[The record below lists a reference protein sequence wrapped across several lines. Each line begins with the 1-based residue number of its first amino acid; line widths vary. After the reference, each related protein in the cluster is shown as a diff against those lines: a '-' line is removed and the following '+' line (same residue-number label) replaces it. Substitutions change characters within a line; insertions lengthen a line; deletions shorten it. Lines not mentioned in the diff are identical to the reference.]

1 MYMHA
6 SPVCGARGKQR
17 RKTHRFA
24 ALRALISVA
33 RSVPLRKSG
42 LGRAHS
48 AALKASPTR
57 VFDMAAAT
65 PRAAPVQRSPPLSL
79 RSQGGTVT
87 PLPDLDV
94 VDLGRRGLLAPDI
107 TSPRVSRR
115 QATLL
120 RDEGGNLRVVA
131 QGVNPTAVLTCRGE
145 LVRLAG
151 GSGADVE
158 VGDTIVLCPG
168 RMLRDGG
175 GVLDGDEAYT
185 IVEAEI
191 DNLPAALREIK
202 RLRTELAARP
212 PAPPW
217 LGRRTPAEEPEAAPD
232 ADADDADADDKTED
246 ARGGASDDDDTD
258 RGTKRRADDDDAAPP
273 AEAKRRRRGNCV
285 IC

>member
-1 MYMHA
+1 
-6 SPVCGARGKQR
+6 
-17 RKTHRFA
+17 
-24 ALRALISVA
+24 
-33 RSVPLRKSG
+33 
-42 LGRAHS
+42 
-48 AALKASPTR
+48 
-57 VFDMAAAT
+57 MATAT

-131 QGVNPTAVLTCRGE
+131 QGVNPTAVLTVRGE
-145 LVRLAG
+145 VVRLAG

-168 RMLRDGG
+168 RMLRDLAEVPTCCGG
-175 GVLDGDEAYT
+175 ARVLDGDEAYT

-217 LGRRTPAEEPEAAPD
+217 LGRRTPADEGEAAADGDDD
-232 ADADDADADDKTED
+232 ADAADDKTED
-246 ARGGASDDDDTD
+246 ARGGASDDDADADD
-258 RGTKRRADDDDAAPP
+258 RGTKRRAGDDAEPP
-273 AEAKRRRRGNCV
+273 AEAKRRRGNCV

>member
-1 MYMHA
+1 MA
-6 SPVCGARGKQR
+6 
-17 RKTHRFA
+17 
-24 ALRALISVA
+24 
-33 RSVPLRKSG
+33 
-42 LGRAHS
+42 
-48 AALKASPTR
+48 
-57 VFDMAAAT
+57 AAAT

-131 QGVNPTAVLTCRGE
+131 QGVNPTAVLTARGE

-175 GVLDGDEAYT
+175 ARVLDGDEAYT

-217 LGRRTPAEEPEAAPD
+217 LGQRTPAAEEPEATAA

-246 ARGGASDDDDTD
+246 ARGGASDDDTD
-258 RGTKRRADDDDAAPP
+258 RGTKRRADDGDVEPL
-273 AEAKRRRRGNCV
+273 AESKRRRRGNCV

>member
-1 MYMHA
+1 
-6 SPVCGARGKQR
+6 
-17 RKTHRFA
+17 
-24 ALRALISVA
+24 
-33 RSVPLRKSG
+33 
-42 LGRAHS
+42 
-48 AALKASPTR
+48 
-57 VFDMAAAT
+57 MAAAT

-87 PLPDLDV
+87 PIPDLDV

-131 QGVNPTAVLTCRGE
+131 QGVNPTAVLTVRGE

-175 GVLDGDEAYT
+175 ARVLDGDEAYT

-246 ARGGASDDDDTD
+246 ARGGASDDDTD
-258 RGTKRRADDDDAAPP
+258 RGTKRRADDGDVEPP

>member
-1 MYMHA
+1 
-6 SPVCGARGKQR
+6 
-17 RKTHRFA
+17 
-24 ALRALISVA
+24 
-33 RSVPLRKSG
+33 
-42 LGRAHS
+42 
-48 AALKASPTR
+48 
-57 VFDMAAAT
+57 MAAAT

-258 RGTKRRADDDDAAPP
+258 RGTKRRADDDDDAAPP
-273 AEAKRRRRGNCV
+273 AEAKRRRRGNCASAGAAAV
-285 IC
+285 LVR

>member
-1 MYMHA
+1 MA
-6 SPVCGARGKQR
+6 S
-17 RKTHRFA
+17 
-24 ALRALISVA
+24 I
-33 RSVPLRKSG
+33 
-42 LGRAHS
+42 
-48 AALKASPTR
+48 
-57 VFDMAAAT
+57 AT
-65 PRAAPVQRSPPLSL
+65 PAARATQHRSPPLSL

-217 LGRRTPAEEPEAAPD
+217 LGRRTPADEGEAAADGDDGDAAADTEGEAAAAMPD
-232 ADADDADADDKTED
+232 AGADDKTED
-246 ARGGASDDDDTD
+246 ARGGASDDDDATD
-258 RGTKRRADDDDAAPP
+258 RGTKRRAADDDAAPP

>member
-1 MYMHA
+1 MA
-6 SPVCGARGKQR
+6 S
-17 RKTHRFA
+17 
-24 ALRALISVA
+24 I
-33 RSVPLRKSG
+33 
-42 LGRAHS
+42 
-48 AALKASPTR
+48 
-57 VFDMAAAT
+57 AT
-65 PRAAPVQRSPPLSL
+65 PAARATQHRSPPLSL

-131 QGVNPTAVLTCRGE
+131 QGVNPTAVLTVRGE
-145 LVRLAG
+145 VVRLAG

-168 RMLRDGG
+168 RMLRDLAEVPTCCGG
-175 GVLDGDEAYT
+175 ARVLDGDEAYT

-217 LGRRTPAEEPEAAPD
+217 LGRRTPAGEPEAAPD
-232 ADADDADADDKTED
+232 ADGADADGDDKTED
-246 ARGGASDDDDTD
+246 ARGGASDDDADADD
-258 RGTKRRADDDDAAPP
+258 RGTKRRAGDDDAAPP
-273 AEAKRRRRGNCV
+273 EAKRRRGNCV

>member
-1 MYMHA
+1 MA
-6 SPVCGARGKQR
+6 S
-17 RKTHRFA
+17 
-24 ALRALISVA
+24 I
-33 RSVPLRKSG
+33 
-42 LGRAHS
+42 
-48 AALKASPTR
+48 
-57 VFDMAAAT
+57 AT
-65 PRAAPVQRSPPLSL
+65 PAARATQHRSPPLSL

-87 PLPDLDV
+87 PIPDLDV

-175 GVLDGDEAYT
+175 ARVLDGDEAYT
-185 IVEAEI
+185 LVEAEI

-217 LGRRTPAEEPEAAPD
+217 LGRRTPADEGEAAADGDDGD
-232 ADADDADADDKTED
+232 AAAADTEGEAAADGADADADDKTED
-246 ARGGASDDDDTD
+246 ARGGASDDDTD
-258 RGTKRRADDDDAAPP
+258 RGTKRRADDGDAAPP
-273 AEAKRRRRGNCV
+273 EAKRRRGNCV
-285 IC
+285 IF

>member
-1 MYMHA
+1 MA
-6 SPVCGARGKQR
+6 S
-17 RKTHRFA
+17 
-24 ALRALISVA
+24 I
-33 RSVPLRKSG
+33 
-42 LGRAHS
+42 
-48 AALKASPTR
+48 
-57 VFDMAAAT
+57 AT
-65 PRAAPVQRSPPLSL
+65 PAARATQHRSPPLSL

-87 PLPDLDV
+87 PIPDLDV

-158 VGDTIVLCPG
+158 VGDTIILCPG

-175 GVLDGDEAYT
+175 ARAMDGDEAYT

-217 LGRRTPAEEPEAAPD
+217 LGRRTPADEGEAAGD
-232 ADADDADADDKTED
+232 GDDGNAAAADTEGEAAADDDADADDKTED
-246 ARGGASDDDDTD
+246 ARGGASDDDDATD
-258 RGTKRRADDDDAAPP
+258 RGTKRRADDGDAAPP
-273 AEAKRRRRGNCV
+273 EAKRRRGNCV

>member
-1 MYMHA
+1 
-6 SPVCGARGKQR
+6 
-17 RKTHRFA
+17 
-24 ALRALISVA
+24 
-33 RSVPLRKSG
+33 
-42 LGRAHS
+42 
-48 AALKASPTR
+48 
-57 VFDMAAAT
+57 MAAAT
-65 PRAAPVQRSPPLSL
+65 PRAAPVQRSPLSL

-158 VGDTIVLCPG
+158 VGDTIVLGPG

-185 IVEAEI
+185 IVEAEL

-217 LGRRTPAEEPEAAPD
+217 LGRRTPADEGEAAAD
-232 ADADDADADDKTED
+232 GDDGDAAADTEGEAAAADGADADADADDKTED

-258 RGTKRRADDDDAAPP
+258 RGTKRRADDGDAAPP
-273 AEAKRRRRGNCV
+273 EAKRRRGNCV

>member
-1 MYMHA
+1 
-6 SPVCGARGKQR
+6 
-17 RKTHRFA
+17 
-24 ALRALISVA
+24 
-33 RSVPLRKSG
+33 
-42 LGRAHS
+42 
-48 AALKASPTR
+48 
-57 VFDMAAAT
+57 MAAAT

-217 LGRRTPAEEPEAAPD
+217 LGRRTPADEGEAAAD
-232 ADADDADADDKTED
+232 GDDGDAAADTEGEAAAADGADADADADDKTED

-258 RGTKRRADDDDAAPP
+258 RGTKRRADDDDDAAPP

>member
-1 MYMHA
+1 MA
-6 SPVCGARGKQR
+6 S
-17 RKTHRFA
+17 
-24 ALRALISVA
+24 L
-33 RSVPLRKSG
+33 
-42 LGRAHS
+42 
-48 AALKASPTR
+48 
-57 VFDMAAAT
+57 AT
-65 PRAAPVQRSPPLSL
+65 PAARAAPVQRSPPLSL

-158 VGDTIVLCPG
+158 VGDTIILCPG

-175 GVLDGDEAYT
+175 ARVLDGDEAYT

-217 LGRRTPAEEPEAAPD
+217 LGRRTPADEGEAAAD
-232 ADADDADADDKTED
+232 GDDGDAAADTEGEAAAADGADADADADDKTED

-258 RGTKRRADDDDAAPP
+258 RGTKRRADDDDDAAPP

>member
-1 MYMHA
+1 MA
-6 SPVCGARGKQR
+6 S
-17 RKTHRFA
+17 
-24 ALRALISVA
+24 L
-33 RSVPLRKSG
+33 
-42 LGRAHS
+42 
-48 AALKASPTR
+48 
-57 VFDMAAAT
+57 AT
-65 PRAAPVQRSPPLSL
+65 PAARAAQHRSPPLSL

-131 QGVNPTAVLTCRGE
+131 QGVNPTAVLTGRGE

-175 GVLDGDEAYT
+175 ARVLDGDEAYT
-185 IVEAEI
+185 ICEAEI

-217 LGRRTPAEEPEAAPD
+217 LGRRTPAEEPEAAAD
-232 ADADDADADDKTED
+232 ADADADGDDKTED
-246 ARGGASDDDDTD
+246 ARGGASDDDTD
-258 RGTKRRADDDDAAPP
+258 RGTKRRADDGDVEPP

>member
-1 MYMHA
+1 MA
-6 SPVCGARGKQR
+6 S
-17 RKTHRFA
+17 
-24 ALRALISVA
+24 I
-33 RSVPLRKSG
+33 
-42 LGRAHS
+42 
-48 AALKASPTR
+48 
-57 VFDMAAAT
+57 AT
-65 PRAAPVQRSPPLSL
+65 PAARATQHHSPPLSL

-87 PLPDLDV
+87 PIPDLDV

-158 VGDTIVLCPG
+158 VGDTIILCPG

-175 GVLDGDEAYT
+175 ARVLDGDEAYT

-217 LGRRTPAEEPEAAPD
+217 LGRRTPAAEGEAAADGDDGD
-232 ADADDADADDKTED
+232 AAAAAADTEGEAAADDDADADDKTED
-246 ARGGASDDDDTD
+246 ARGGASDDDADDGD
-258 RGTKRRADDDDAAPP
+258 RGTKRRADDGDAAPP
-273 AEAKRRRRGNCV
+273 EAKRRRGNCV

>member
-1 MYMHA
+1 MA
-6 SPVCGARGKQR
+6 S
-17 RKTHRFA
+17 
-24 ALRALISVA
+24 L
-33 RSVPLRKSG
+33 
-42 LGRAHS
+42 
-48 AALKASPTR
+48 
-57 VFDMAAAT
+57 AT
-65 PRAAPVQRSPPLSL
+65 PAARAAQHRSPPLSL

-120 RDEGGNLRVVA
+120 RDKGGNFRVVA
-131 QGVNPTAVLTCRGE
+131 QGVNPTAVLTVRGE

-175 GVLDGDEAYT
+175 ARVLDGDEAYT

-217 LGRRTPAEEPEAAPD
+217 LGRRTPAEEPEATAA

-246 ARGGASDDDDTD
+246 ARGGASDDDADADD
-258 RGTKRRADDDDAAPP
+258 RGTKRRAGDDDAAPP
-273 AEAKRRRRGNCV
+273 EAKRRRGNCV

>member
-1 MYMHA
+1 
-6 SPVCGARGKQR
+6 
-17 RKTHRFA
+17 
-24 ALRALISVA
+24 
-33 RSVPLRKSG
+33 
-42 LGRAHS
+42 
-48 AALKASPTR
+48 
-57 VFDMAAAT
+57 MAAAT

-131 QGVNPTAVLTCRGE
+131 QGVNPTAVLTVRGE
-145 LVRLAG
+145 VVRLAG

-168 RMLRDGG
+168 RMLRDLAEVPTCCGG
-175 GVLDGDEAYT
+175 ARVLDGDEAYT

-217 LGRRTPAEEPEAAPD
+217 LGRRTPADEGEAAADGEDGD
-232 ADADDADADDKTED
+232 AAAADTEGEAAADGADADADDKTED
-246 ARGGASDDDDTD
+246 ARGGASDDDADADD
-258 RGTKRRADDDDAAPP
+258 RGTKRRAGDDDAAPP
-273 AEAKRRRRGNCV
+273 EAKRRRGNCV

>member
-1 MYMHA
+1 
-6 SPVCGARGKQR
+6 
-17 RKTHRFA
+17 
-24 ALRALISVA
+24 
-33 RSVPLRKSG
+33 
-42 LGRAHS
+42 
-48 AALKASPTR
+48 
-57 VFDMAAAT
+57 MAAATT
-65 PRAAPVQRSPPLSL
+65 PRAAPLQRSPPLSL

-87 PLPDLDV
+87 PIPDLDV

-131 QGVNPTAVLTCRGE
+131 QGVNPTAVLTVGGE

-175 GVLDGDEAYT
+175 ARVLDGDEAYT

-217 LGRRTPAEEPEAAPD
+217 LGRRTPAEEPEAAAD
-232 ADADDADADDKTED
+232 ADADADGDDKT
-246 ARGGASDDDDTD
+246 
-258 RGTKRRADDDDAAPP
+258 
-273 AEAKRRRRGNCV
+273 
-285 IC
+285 

>member
-1 MYMHA
+1 M
-6 SPVCGARGKQR
+6 
-17 RKTHRFA
+17 
-24 ALRALISVA
+24 
-33 RSVPLRKSG
+33 
-42 LGRAHS
+42 
-48 AALKASPTR
+48 
-57 VFDMAAAT
+57 
-65 PRAAPVQRSPPLSL
+65 
-79 RSQGGTVT
+79 
-87 PLPDLDV
+87 DV

-131 QGVNPTAVLTCRGE
+131 QGVNPTAVLTVGGE

-151 GSGADVE
+151 GSGSDVE
-158 VGDTIVLCPG
+158 IGDTIILCPG

-217 LGRRTPAEEPEAAPD
+217 LGRRTPADEGEAAADGDDGD
-232 ADADDADADDKTED
+232 AAAADTEGEAAADDDADADDKTED
-246 ARGGASDDDDTD
+246 ARGGASDDDDATD
-258 RGTKRRADDDDAAPP
+258 RGTKRRADDADEPL
-273 AEAKRRRRGNCV
+273 EAKRRRGNCV

>member
-1 MYMHA
+1 MA
-6 SPVCGARGKQR
+6 S
-17 RKTHRFA
+17 
-24 ALRALISVA
+24 L
-33 RSVPLRKSG
+33 
-42 LGRAHS
+42 
-48 AALKASPTR
+48 
-57 VFDMAAAT
+57 AT
-65 PRAAPVQRSPPLSL
+65 PAARAAPVQRSPPLSL

-175 GVLDGDEAYT
+175 ARVLDGDEAYT

-202 RLRTELAARP
+202 RLRTELAAR

>member
-1 MYMHA
+1 M
-6 SPVCGARGKQR
+6 
-17 RKTHRFA
+17 
-24 ALRALISVA
+24 
-33 RSVPLRKSG
+33 
-42 LGRAHS
+42 
-48 AALKASPTR
+48 
-57 VFDMAAAT
+57 
-65 PRAAPVQRSPPLSL
+65 
-79 RSQGGTVT
+79 T

-131 QGVNPTAVLTCRGE
+131 QGVNPTAVLTGRGE

-212 PAPPW
+212 PVPPW

-246 ARGGASDDDDTD
+246 ARGGASDDDDDADD
-258 RGTKRRADDDDAAPP
+258 RGTKRRANDAEEPV
-273 AEAKRRRRGNCV
+273 EAKRRRGNCV

>member
-1 MYMHA
+1 
-6 SPVCGARGKQR
+6 
-17 RKTHRFA
+17 
-24 ALRALISVA
+24 
-33 RSVPLRKSG
+33 
-42 LGRAHS
+42 
-48 AALKASPTR
+48 
-57 VFDMAAAT
+57 MATAT

-131 QGVNPTAVLTCRGE
+131 QGVNPTAVLTARGE

-175 GVLDGDEAYT
+175 ARVLDGDEAYT
-185 IVEAEI
+185 ICEAEI

-217 LGRRTPAEEPEAAPD
+217 LGRRTPADEGEAAADGEDGD
-232 ADADDADADDKTED
+232 AAAADTEGEAAADGADADADDKTED
-246 ARGGASDDDDTD
+246 ARGGASDDDADADD
-258 RGTKRRADDDDAAPP
+258 RGTKRRAGDDDAAPP
-273 AEAKRRRRGNCV
+273 EAKRRRGNCV

>member
-1 MYMHA
+1 MA
-6 SPVCGARGKQR
+6 S
-17 RKTHRFA
+17 
-24 ALRALISVA
+24 I
-33 RSVPLRKSG
+33 
-42 LGRAHS
+42 
-48 AALKASPTR
+48 
-57 VFDMAAAT
+57 AT
-65 PRAAPVQRSPPLSL
+65 PAARATQHRSPPLSL

-131 QGVNPTAVLTCRGE
+131 QGVNPTAVLTVRGE
-145 LVRLAG
+145 VVRLAG

-168 RMLRDGG
+168 RMLRDLAEVPTCCGG
-175 GVLDGDEAYT
+175 ARVLDGDEAYT

-217 LGRRTPAEEPEAAPD
+217 LGRRSAEEPEAASD

-246 ARGGASDDDDTD
+246 ARGGASDDDADADD
-258 RGTKRRADDDDAAPP
+258 RGTKRRAGDDDAAPP
-273 AEAKRRRRGNCV
+273 EAKRRRGNCV

>member
-1 MYMHA
+1 
-6 SPVCGARGKQR
+6 
-17 RKTHRFA
+17 
-24 ALRALISVA
+24 
-33 RSVPLRKSG
+33 
-42 LGRAHS
+42 
-48 AALKASPTR
+48 
-57 VFDMAAAT
+57 MAAAT

-185 IVEAEI
+185 IVEAEL

-217 LGRRTPAEEPEAAPD
+217 LGRRTPADEGEAAAD
-232 ADADDADADDKTED
+232 GDDGDAAADTEGEAAAADGADADADADDKTED

-258 RGTKRRADDDDAAPP
+258 RGTKRRADDDDDAAPP

>member
-1 MYMHA
+1 MA
-6 SPVCGARGKQR
+6 S
-17 RKTHRFA
+17 
-24 ALRALISVA
+24 L
-33 RSVPLRKSG
+33 
-42 LGRAHS
+42 
-48 AALKASPTR
+48 
-57 VFDMAAAT
+57 AT
-65 PRAAPVQRSPPLSL
+65 PAARAAQHRSPPLSL

-131 QGVNPTAVLTCRGE
+131 QGVNPTAVLTVRGE

-175 GVLDGDEAYT
+175 ARVLDGDEAYT

-217 LGRRTPAEEPEAAPD
+217 LGRRTPADEGEAA
-232 ADADDADADDKTED
+232 ADGDDDADSADDKTED
-246 ARGGASDDDDTD
+246 ARGGASDDDADADD
-258 RGTKRRADDDDAAPP
+258 RGTKRLAGDDAEPP
-273 AEAKRRRRGNCV
+273 AEAKRRRGNCV

>member
-1 MYMHA
+1 MA
-6 SPVCGARGKQR
+6 S
-17 RKTHRFA
+17 
-24 ALRALISVA
+24 I
-33 RSVPLRKSG
+33 
-42 LGRAHS
+42 
-48 AALKASPTR
+48 
-57 VFDMAAAT
+57 AT
-65 PRAAPVQRSPPLSL
+65 PAARATQHRSPPLSL

-131 QGVNPTAVLTCRGE
+131 QGVNPTAVLTVRGE
-145 LVRLAG
+145 VVRLAG
-151 GSGADVE
+151 GSGSDVE
-158 VGDTIVLCPG
+158 VGDTIILCPG

-217 LGRRTPAEEPEAAPD
+217 LGRRTPADEGEAAADGEDGD
-232 ADADDADADDKTED
+232 AAAADTEGEAAADGADADADDKTED
-246 ARGGASDDDDTD
+246 ARGGASDDDDDAD
-258 RGTKRRADDDDAAPP
+258 RGTKRLAGDDAEPP

>member
-1 MYMHA
+1 MA
-6 SPVCGARGKQR
+6 S
-17 RKTHRFA
+17 
-24 ALRALISVA
+24 I
-33 RSVPLRKSG
+33 
-42 LGRAHS
+42 
-48 AALKASPTR
+48 
-57 VFDMAAAT
+57 AT
-65 PRAAPVQRSPPLSL
+65 PAARATQHRSPPLSL

-87 PLPDLDV
+87 PIPDLDV

-217 LGRRTPAEEPEAAPD
+217 LGRRTPADEGEAAADGDDGD
-232 ADADDADADDKTED
+232 AAAADTEGEAAAADGADADADDKTED
-246 ARGGASDDDDTD
+246 ARGGASDDDADDGD
-258 RGTKRRADDDDAAPP
+258 RGTKRRADDGDAAPP
-273 AEAKRRRRGNCV
+273 EAKRRRGNCV

>member
-1 MYMHA
+1 
-6 SPVCGARGKQR
+6 
-17 RKTHRFA
+17 
-24 ALRALISVA
+24 
-33 RSVPLRKSG
+33 
-42 LGRAHS
+42 
-48 AALKASPTR
+48 
-57 VFDMAAAT
+57 MATAT

-131 QGVNPTAVLTCRGE
+131 QGVNPTAVLTVRGE
-145 LVRLAG
+145 VVRLAG

-168 RMLRDGG
+168 RMLRDLAEVPTCCGG
-175 GVLDGDEAYT
+175 ARVLDGDEAYT

-232 ADADDADADDKTED
+232 ADADDADSDDKTED
-246 ARGGASDDDDTD
+246 ARGGASDDDADADD
-258 RGTKRRADDDDAAPP
+258 RGTKRRAGDDAEPP

>member
-1 MYMHA
+1 M
-6 SPVCGARGKQR
+6 
-17 RKTHRFA
+17 
-24 ALRALISVA
+24 
-33 RSVPLRKSG
+33 
-42 LGRAHS
+42 
-48 AALKASPTR
+48 
-57 VFDMAAAT
+57 
-65 PRAAPVQRSPPLSL
+65 
-79 RSQGGTVT
+79 
-87 PLPDLDV
+87 
-94 VDLGRRGLLAPDI
+94 
-107 TSPRVSRR
+107 
-115 QATLL
+115 
-120 RDEGGNLRVVA
+120 A

-175 GVLDGDEAYT
+175 ARVLDGDEAYT

-217 LGRRTPAEEPEAAPD
+217 LGRRTPADEGEAAADGDDGD
-232 ADADDADADDKTED
+232 AAADTEGEAAAADGADADADDKTED

-258 RGTKRRADDDDAAPP
+258 RGTKRRAADDDDAAPP

>member
-1 MYMHA
+1 
-6 SPVCGARGKQR
+6 
-17 RKTHRFA
+17 
-24 ALRALISVA
+24 
-33 RSVPLRKSG
+33 
-42 LGRAHS
+42 
-48 AALKASPTR
+48 
-57 VFDMAAAT
+57 MAAAT
-65 PRAAPVQRSPPLSL
+65 PRAVPVQRSPPLSL

-87 PLPDLDV
+87 PIPDLDV

-131 QGVNPTAVLTCRGE
+131 QGVNPTAVLTARGE

-151 GSGADVE
+151 GSGSDVE

-175 GVLDGDEAYT
+175 ARVLDGDEAYT

-217 LGRRTPAEEPEAAPD
+217 LGRRTPADEGEAAAD
-232 ADADDADADDKTED
+232 GEDGDAAAADTEGEAAAADADDADADDKTED
-246 ARGGASDDDDTD
+246 ARGGASDDDDADD
-258 RGTKRRADDDDAAPP
+258 RGTKRRAGDDAEPP
-273 AEAKRRRRGNCV
+273 AEAKRRRGNCV

>member
-1 MYMHA
+1 
-6 SPVCGARGKQR
+6 
-17 RKTHRFA
+17 
-24 ALRALISVA
+24 
-33 RSVPLRKSG
+33 
-42 LGRAHS
+42 
-48 AALKASPTR
+48 
-57 VFDMAAAT
+57 MAAAT

-217 LGRRTPAEEPEAAPD
+217 LGRRTPAAEGEAAADGDDGD
-232 ADADDADADDKTED
+232 AAAADTEGEAAADDDADADDKTED
-246 ARGGASDDDDTD
+246 ARGGASDDDDATD
-258 RGTKRRADDDDAAPP
+258 RGTKRRADDADEPL
-273 AEAKRRRRGNCV
+273 EAKRRRGNCV

>member
-1 MYMHA
+1 
-6 SPVCGARGKQR
+6 
-17 RKTHRFA
+17 
-24 ALRALISVA
+24 
-33 RSVPLRKSG
+33 
-42 LGRAHS
+42 
-48 AALKASPTR
+48 
-57 VFDMAAAT
+57 MAAAT
-65 PRAAPVQRSPPLSL
+65 PRAAAPVQRSPPLSL

-131 QGVNPTAVLTCRGE
+131 QGVNPTAVLTARGE

-175 GVLDGDEAYT
+175 ARVLDGDEAYT

-217 LGRRTPAEEPEAAPD
+217 LGRRTPAEEPEAAAD
-232 ADADDADADDKTED
+232 ADADADGDDKTED
-246 ARGGASDDDDTD
+246 ARGGASDDDTD
-258 RGTKRRADDDDAAPP
+258 RGTKRRAADDDAEPP

>member
-1 MYMHA
+1 
-6 SPVCGARGKQR
+6 
-17 RKTHRFA
+17 
-24 ALRALISVA
+24 
-33 RSVPLRKSG
+33 
-42 LGRAHS
+42 
-48 AALKASPTR
+48 
-57 VFDMAAAT
+57 MATAT
-65 PRAAPVQRSPPLSL
+65 PRAAPVQHSPPLSL

-131 QGVNPTAVLTCRGE
+131 QGVNPTAVLTGRGE

-175 GVLDGDEAYT
+175 ARVLDGDEAYT
-185 IVEAEI
+185 ICEAEI

-217 LGRRTPAEEPEAAPD
+217 LGRRTPAAEEPEATAA

-246 ARGGASDDDDTD
+246 ARGGASDDDADADD
-258 RGTKRRADDDDAAPP
+258 RGTKRRAGDDAEPP

>member
-1 MYMHA
+1 MA
-6 SPVCGARGKQR
+6 S
-17 RKTHRFA
+17 
-24 ALRALISVA
+24 I
-33 RSVPLRKSG
+33 
-42 LGRAHS
+42 
-48 AALKASPTR
+48 
-57 VFDMAAAT
+57 AT
-65 PRAAPVQRSPPLSL
+65 PAARATQHHSPPLSL

-217 LGRRTPAEEPEAAPD
+217 LGRRTPADEGEAAADGDDGD
-232 ADADDADADDKTED
+232 AAAADTEGEAAADDDADADDKTED
-246 ARGGASDDDDTD
+246 ARGGASDDDDATD
-258 RGTKRRADDDDAAPP
+258 RGTKRRAADDDAAPP

>member
-1 MYMHA
+1 MA
-6 SPVCGARGKQR
+6 S
-17 RKTHRFA
+17 
-24 ALRALISVA
+24 I
-33 RSVPLRKSG
+33 
-42 LGRAHS
+42 
-48 AALKASPTR
+48 
-57 VFDMAAAT
+57 AT
-65 PRAAPVQRSPPLSL
+65 PAARATQHHSPPLSL

-217 LGRRTPAEEPEAAPD
+217 LGRRTPADEGEAAAD
-232 ADADDADADDKTED
+232 GDDGDAAAADTEGEAAAADGADAGADDKTED
-246 ARGGASDDDDTD
+246 ARGGASDDDDATD
-258 RGTKRRADDDDAAPP
+258 RGTKRRAADDDAAPP

>member
-1 MYMHA
+1 
-6 SPVCGARGKQR
+6 
-17 RKTHRFA
+17 
-24 ALRALISVA
+24 
-33 RSVPLRKSG
+33 
-42 LGRAHS
+42 
-48 AALKASPTR
+48 
-57 VFDMAAAT
+57 MAAAT
-65 PRAAPVQRSPPLSL
+65 PRATQHRSPPLSL

-131 QGVNPTAVLTCRGE
+131 QGVNPTAVLTARGE

-151 GSGADVE
+151 GSGSDVE
-158 VGDTIVLCPG
+158 GGDTIVLCPG

-175 GVLDGDEAYT
+175 GILDGDEAYT

-217 LGRRTPAEEPEAAPD
+217 LGRRTPAAEEPEAAPD

-246 ARGGASDDDDTD
+246 ARGGASDDDADAD
-258 RGTKRRADDDDAAPP
+258 RGTKRRAEDVELP

>member
-1 MYMHA
+1 MA
-6 SPVCGARGKQR
+6 S
-17 RKTHRFA
+17 
-24 ALRALISVA
+24 L
-33 RSVPLRKSG
+33 
-42 LGRAHS
+42 
-48 AALKASPTR
+48 
-57 VFDMAAAT
+57 AT
-65 PRAAPVQRSPPLSL
+65 PAARATQHHSPPLSL

-246 ARGGASDDDDTD
+246 ARGGASDDDADDGD
-258 RGTKRRADDDDAAPP
+258 RGTKRRADDGDAAPP
-273 AEAKRRRRGNCV
+273 EAKRRRGNCV

>member
-1 MYMHA
+1 
-6 SPVCGARGKQR
+6 
-17 RKTHRFA
+17 
-24 ALRALISVA
+24 
-33 RSVPLRKSG
+33 
-42 LGRAHS
+42 
-48 AALKASPTR
+48 
-57 VFDMAAAT
+57 MAAAT

-246 ARGGASDDDDTD
+246 ARGGASDDDDDAD
-258 RGTKRRADDDDAAPP
+258 RGTKRRAADDDAEPP

>member
-1 MYMHA
+1 
-6 SPVCGARGKQR
+6 
-17 RKTHRFA
+17 
-24 ALRALISVA
+24 
-33 RSVPLRKSG
+33 
-42 LGRAHS
+42 
-48 AALKASPTR
+48 
-57 VFDMAAAT
+57 MAAAT

-185 IVEAEI
+185 IVEAEL

-217 LGRRTPAEEPEAAPD
+217 LGRRTPADEGEAAAD
-232 ADADDADADDKTED
+232 GDDGDAAADTEGEAAAADGADADADADDKTED

-258 RGTKRRADDDDAAPP
+258 RGTKRRAADDDDAAPP

>member
-1 MYMHA
+1 MA
-6 SPVCGARGKQR
+6 S
-17 RKTHRFA
+17 
-24 ALRALISVA
+24 L
-33 RSVPLRKSG
+33 
-42 LGRAHS
+42 
-48 AALKASPTR
+48 
-57 VFDMAAAT
+57 AT
-65 PRAAPVQRSPPLSL
+65 PAARAAQHRSPPLSL

-217 LGRRTPAEEPEAAPD
+217 LGRRTPADEGEAAAD
-232 ADADDADADDKTED
+232 GDDGDAAAADTEGEAAAADGADAGADDKTED

-258 RGTKRRADDDDAAPP
+258 RGTKRRAADDDAAPP